1 MKVTIY
7 DVAREANVSIATVSK
22 VINNNG
28 RISEKTRRK
37 VREVM
42 ERLNYHPN
50 MMASALMGK
59 QTKTIGLLIPDLAN
73 PFFSELARSIEDRG
87 HELGYNLVI
96 CSTDYQIDKEN
107 KYLSLLK
114 QKGIDGFILASG
126 FENLDKVEELM
137 QEDIPVA
144 SVARDFPMF
153 SINTVAID
161 DFMGG
166 YLAASHLIKLG
177 HKNIGIIALDVW
189 SNRERFRGF
198 KQALEENN
206 LEFTPDFEFIQK
218 SNNLL
223 EAGKFMTHKYLS
235 GSKPPTA
242 IFACNDL
249 LAAGVIQA
257 AKEMGMNVPEQLSVV
272 GFDNTIIA
280 TIVEPTLTTIA
291 QPIQSMGKEVMDL
304 MVSMIEGE
312 IKEKRRITL
321 LPTLVERKSTVK
333 LKSST

>member
-1 MKVTIY
+1 MTIY

-189 SNRERFRGF
+189 SNRERLRGF

-218 SNNLL
+218 TNNLL
-223 EAGKFMTHKYLS
+223 EASKFMTHKYLS

-257 AKEMGMNVPEQLSVV
+257 AKEMGMNVPEQLSIV